1 MGQQARNLHS
11 ETVLAAGAITEY
23 RAVGFDGL
31 QATVQGQKVMG
42 VANRSAAISTY
53 VDVACIGT
61 AIVETGAAFAAGAS
75 LIVDASGRAI
85 AATGALSVAAGA
97 VAMTSTAANGA
108 ILTGSTLPEYVF
120 ADALRAS
127 GGAGEFVEVLL
138 RR

>member
-1 MGQQARNLHS
+1 MGKQARTLHS

-42 VANRSAAISTY
+42 VANRSAPISSY

-61 AIVETGAAFAAGAS
+61 AVVETGAAFAAGAA
-75 LIVDASGRAI
+75 LIVDSSGRAI
-85 AATGALSVAAGA
+85 AASALAVGAGA
-97 VAMTSTAANGA
+97 VAMTSSAANGA
-108 ILTGSTLPEYVF
+108 VLTGSTLPEYIY
-120 ADALRAS
+120 ADAIRAS
-127 GGAGEFVEVLL
+127 GGVGEFVEVLL

>member
-11 ETVLAAGAITEY
+11 ETVLAAGAITGY

-42 VANRSAAISTY
+42 VANRSTAIGAY

-61 AIVETGAAFAAGAS
+61 AVVEAGAAFAAGAA

-85 AATGALSVAAGA
+85 AASALAVGAGA
-97 VAMTSTAANGA
+97 VAMTSSAANGA
-108 ILTGSTLPEYVF
+108 VLTGSTLPEYIF
-120 ADALRAS
+120 ADAIRAS
-127 GGAGEFVEVLL
+127 GGVGEFVEVLL